1 MVGRRP
7 GSALGVGVGGVV
19 TAGVVV
25 GVGEGIGAGGGFVVG
40 VAHAKVN
47 KEMIVHKAKLM

>member
-1 MVGRRP
+1 VVGRRP